1 MKTLVRSTLAVFAVL
16 TVVTGLLYPLAV
28 TLISQLVFPS
38 KANGSI
44 ATVDGKPVGSSL
56 IGQPFDDPRYLW
68 SRPSATSP
76 VPYNGASS
84 SGSNQGP
91 LNPALAQA
99 VTDRVAALRASDPGN
114 TAPVPIDLVTAS
126 ASGLDPHISP
136 EAAEY
141 QIPRVARA
149 RGVSEDAV
157 LQAVKGCAHGPTLGF
172 LGDARVNVWCVN
184 LKLDGGEISD

>member
-68 SRPSATSP
+68 GRPSATSP

-84 SGSNQGP
+84 SGSNHGP

-99 VTDRVAALRASDPGN
+99 VTDRVAALRVSDPGN

-126 ASGLDPHISP
+126 GSGLDPHISP
-136 EAAEY
+136 EGARY

-149 RGVSEDAV
+149 RGVSEAVV